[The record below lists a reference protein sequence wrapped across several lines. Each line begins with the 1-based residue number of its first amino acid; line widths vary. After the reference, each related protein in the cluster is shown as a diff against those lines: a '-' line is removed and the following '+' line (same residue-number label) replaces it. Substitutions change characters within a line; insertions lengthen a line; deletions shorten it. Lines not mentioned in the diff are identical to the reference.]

1 MKRKSRQNKTQV
13 FSEESVKTDILS
25 AAKSINIPPGT
36 AEPIAEKTA
45 KEVTK
50 WVMGRKIITDD
61 DLNMRIAKELQKYS
75 RDLAYVY
82 QNRGR
87 II

>member
-1 MKRKSRQNKTQV
+1 MKRQSRQNKPQV
-13 FSEESVKTDILS
+13 FSEEDVKVDILNT
-25 AAKSINIPPGT
+25 AKSINMPPGT
-36 AEPIAEKTA
+36 AESIAEKTT
-45 KEVTK
+45 KEVAK
-50 WVMGRKIITDD
+50 WVIGRKIITDD